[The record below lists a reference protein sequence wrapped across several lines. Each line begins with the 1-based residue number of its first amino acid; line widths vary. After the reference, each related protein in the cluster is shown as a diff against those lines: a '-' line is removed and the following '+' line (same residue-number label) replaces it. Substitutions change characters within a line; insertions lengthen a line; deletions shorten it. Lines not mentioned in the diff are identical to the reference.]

1 MNYIKFGEYSE
12 RSPGYRLPKR
22 ATKSPE
28 GFSPF
33 FIYTKK
39 WYQCRAVDQ
48 NGNKCTVQ
56 VRAKRYDNLS
66 DLEKARIRNHEH
78 MFPLNFA
85 RDERQNPPNPTPPTT
100 LVSNMSDLEK
110 HMMITVG
117 KNHISLATL
126 SSPSFI
132 NLIHSAIKVGQ

>member
-66 DLEKARIRNHEH
+66 DLEKARNTHTSPH
-78 MFPLNFA
+78 Y
-85 RDERQNPPNPTPPTT
+85 ERSSNVGSCVFNTT
-100 LVSNMSDLEK
+100 TTTTTSGGTHASNIL
-110 HMMITVG
+110 
-117 KNHISLATL
+117 
-126 SSPSFI
+126 P
-132 NLIHSAIKVGQ
+132 